1 MTISSSSLSTS
12 IRCSWTLAG
21 IAMQPLD
28 VYRARPLKPVLK
40 FKLHRVTYPEL
51 VHPVFACLGPL
62 KATSFPSSA
71 KMQPE
76 SSFRETRV
84 IEPRIGQVLLQ
95 GETELAMNIRALRL
109 NCWHSISE
117 VWQL

>member
-1 MTISSSSLSTS
+1 
-12 IRCSWTLAG
+12 
-21 IAMQPLD
+21 MQPLD

-51 VHPVFACLGPL
+51 ITPSLLASDRSTQ
-62 KATSFPSSA
+62 TSFPSSA

-76 SSFRETRV
+76 PSFRETRV

-95 GETELAMNIRALRL
+95 GETEPAMNIRALRL